1 MHSTACTADPG
12 QGSSSDRG
20 GKPMKGGGWICR
32 EEIAARKAHKVCI
45 CCTKEGH
52 IEKDCRA
59 MSLWQ
64 SLCQCGPPL
73 RSRCTPC
80 VPSWQQS
87 PPCRSNLHPS
97 WVCHLC
103 QKRSAICPA
112 FAQYCMYSTQTAV
125 HTQLLYGTMPCT
137 ALAGQS
143 YMNGTKCTALHAQH
157 SVMHST
163 TCTVSRHAQH
173 YMHST
178 TCTALHA
185 QHYMHITWTALTQ
198 HCMHSSALV
207 LVRDVLCSYFTRGC
221 APFGLSPKIRV
232 CMCMRACMR
241 LFFVGPAVCKTEPFT
256 NRQMARQTDRS
267 KTGGTLLFPTPTITT
282 ATVSDATTTPLRSDL
297 SVRLSVRQSAQS
309 AICWSA
315 HLSVSDWLSEMRVY
329 MCHAAGARGLA
340 SGWRGMERAE
350 PLMLSAPRSG
360 LYNFWTK
367 TLVFLSERDDT
378 CFLF

>member
-87 PPCRSNLHPS
+87 PPCRSALHPS

-125 HTQLLYGTMPCT
+125 HTKLLYSTMPCT

-185 QHYMHITWTALTQ
+185 QHYMHSTTCTSLGQHLPSTVCTAVLWCWCVMCSAATSHAAAHLLVCHQ
-198 HCMHSSALV
+198 RYVCACACVPACGFFLLDRQCAKQNHSPTDRWPDKQTDPKQEALSCFR
-207 LVRDVLCSYFTRGC
+207 LL
-221 APFGLSPKIRV
+221 LSP
-232 CMCMRACMR
+232 
-241 LFFVGPAVCKTEPFT
+241 L
-256 NRQMARQTDRS
+256 
-267 KTGGTLLFPTPTITT
+267 LLF
-282 ATVSDATTTPLRSDL
+282 
-297 SVRLSVRQSAQS
+297 
-309 AICWSA
+309 
-315 HLSVSDWLSEMRVY
+315 
-329 MCHAAGARGLA
+329 
-340 SGWRGMERAE
+340 
-350 PLMLSAPRSG
+350 LMLLP
-360 LYNFWTK
+360 L
-367 TLVFLSERDDT
+367 LI
-378 CFLF
+378 